1 VDQTTIPHATGLLLS
16 LRKLVQMLGPGILMA
31 TAAIGGSHLV
41 ASTQAGA
48 KFGWQLA
55 VLIFLVNVLKYPFF
69 RAGVSYTISTQQT
82 LQHGYYQMGKGYL
95 LTSFGLNII
104 AAVVNS
110 AALLL
115 FSASLLGYFLP
126 VSLPIIGLAAIVLI
140 ACLVILI
147 AGHFA
152 ALNKVAKL
160 IMLTL
165 VIATLSATA
174 MAWYQGP
181 VAPTD
186 FVSPSP
192 WTLATI
198 AFLVVTMGWMPA
210 PIEISVI
217 TSLWLKQQ
225 CSTQEVTA
233 RSALFD
239 FNLGYVITLLLA
251 LVFLALGALVLHGS
265 EQDLANGGVGFSH
278 QLVNLYANTIGE
290 WSRYLIALIAF
301 LCIFGSCIT
310 VYDGYSRALA
320 EGISL
325 LKGQEKSNNR
335 QFVRW
340 LLFVAIASF
349 SIVLFFNSALLAML
363 GFAMTLAFITTPMF
377 AWLNHRLVY
386 HCELKSEVKGG
397 LTLKLLSYA
406 GLVYLFGFLIL
417 FIVWKV
423 FL

>member
-1 VDQTTIPHATGLLLS
+1 MDHHTLPVTNASVDS
-16 LRKLVQMLGPGILMA
+16 LRKMLKLLGPGILMA
-31 TAAIGGSHLV
+31 TAAVGGSHLV

-48 KFGWQLA
+48 QFGWQLLL
-55 VLIFLVNVLKYPFF
+55 LIFLVNVFKYPFF
-69 RAGVSYTISTQQT
+69 RAGVSYTISTGQT
-82 LQHGYYQMGKGYL
+82 LQQGYYQMGKGYL
-95 LTSFGLNII
+95 LTSFILNTI

-126 VSLPIIGLAAIVLI
+126 VTLPVIWLAGIVLL
-140 ACLVILI
+140 ACLVILL

-165 VIATLSATA
+165 VVATLSATA
-174 MAWYQGP
+174 IAWYQGP
-181 VAPTD
+181 VAPAD

-198 AFLVVTMGWMPA
+198 GFLVVTMGWMPA
-210 PIEISVI
+210 PIEISLI

-225 CSTQEVTA
+225 CNKQHVTA

-239 FNLGYVITLLLA
+239 FNLGYITTMMLA
-251 LVFLALGALVLHGS
+251 LVFLALGALVLHGGTQ
-265 EQDLANGGVGFSH
+265 ELATSGVGFSH
-278 QLVNLYANTIGE
+278 QLVSLYASTIGE

-320 EGISL
+320 EGFSL
-325 LKGQEKSNNR
+325 LKSQQNSNEQ
-335 QFVRW
+335 QFAGW
-340 LLFVAIASF
+340 LVLVALLSF

-377 AWLNHRLVY
+377 AWLNHKLVY
-386 HCELKSEVKGG
+386 NAHIQQAIKGG
-397 LTLKLLSYA
+397 LGLKLLSYC
-406 GLVYLFGFLIL
+406 GLLYLFGFSVV
-417 FIVWKV
+417 FIIWKW

>member
-1 VDQTTIPHATGLLLS
+1 
-16 LRKLVQMLGPGILMA
+16 MA

-55 VLIFLVNVLKYPFF
+55 ILILLVNVFKYPFF
-69 RAGVSYTISTQQT
+69 RAGVSYTISTKQT
-82 LQHGYYQMGKGYL
+82 LQQGYYQMGKGYL

-126 VSLPIIGLAAIVLI
+126 LSLPLTWLSAIVLI
-140 ACLVILI
+140 ASLVILI

-160 IMLTL
+160 IMFTL
-165 VIATLSATA
+165 VIATLSAAA

-181 VAPTD
+181 VAPND
-186 FVSPSP
+186 FISPSP

-198 AFLVVTMGWMPA
+198 GFLVVTMGWMPA
-210 PIEISVI
+210 PIEISLI

-225 CSTQEVTA
+225 CSDQQVTP

-239 FNLGYVITLLLA
+239 FNLGYIITLLLA
-251 LVFLALGALVLHGS
+251 IVFLALGALVLHGS
-265 EQDLANGGVGFSH
+265 EQEMATSGVGFSH
-278 QLVNLYANTIGE
+278 QLVNLYASTIGE

-320 EGISL
+320 EGFSI
-325 LKGQEKSNNR
+325 LKGQDKADNR

-377 AWLNHRLVY
+377 AWLNHKLVY
-386 HCELKSEVKGG
+386 NTQMQEEVQGGVALKI
-397 LTLKLLSYA
+397 LSYM

-417 FIVWKV
+417 FIVWKW

>member
-1 VDQTTIPHATGLLLS
+1 MPNTKPSTDS
-16 LRKLVQMLGPGILMA
+16 LRKMLKLLGPGILMA

-48 KFGWQLA
+48 QFGWQL
-55 VLIFLVNVLKYPFF
+55 VILIFLVNVFKYPFF
-69 RAGVSYTISTQQT
+69 RAAVSYTISTQQT
-82 LQHGYYQMGKGYL
+82 LQQGYYQMGKGYL
-95 LTSFGLNII
+95 LTSFALNLL

-126 VSLPIIGLAAIVLI
+126 VNLPIVWLAAIVLV
-140 ACLVILI
+140 ACLVILL

-152 ALNKVAKL
+152 TLNKVAKL

-165 VIATLSATA
+165 VIATLSATV

-181 VAPTD
+181 IAASD
-186 FVSPSP
+186 YISPSP

-198 AFLVVTMGWMPA
+198 GFLVFTMGWMPA
-210 PIEISVI
+210 PIEISLI

-225 CSTQEVTA
+225 CKEKSVTA

-239 FNLGYVITLLLA
+239 FNLGYITTTILA
-251 LVFLALGALVLHGS
+251 LVFLALGALVLHGGS
-265 EQDLANGGVGFSH
+265 QVLVSSGVGFSH
-278 QLVNLYANTIGE
+278 QLVSLYASTIGE

-320 EGISL
+320 EGLLL
-325 LKGQEKSNNR
+325 LKGQQQSDER
-335 QFVRW
+335 HFAVW
-340 LLFVAIASF
+340 LVLVALASF

-363 GFAMTLAFITTPMF
+363 GFAMTLAFVTTPLF
-377 AWLNHRLVY
+377 AWLNHKLVY
-386 HCELKSEVKGG
+386 SAQIEPELKGG
-397 LTLKLLSYA
+397 LGLKILSFSGLL
-406 GLVYLFGFLIL
+406 YLFGFLVV
-417 FIVWKV
+417 FIVWKW
-423 FL
+423 LL

>member
-1 VDQTTIPHATGLLLS
+1 MPNTTPSTAS
-16 LRKLVQMLGPGILMA
+16 LRKMLKLLGPGILMA

-48 KFGWQLA
+48 QFGWQLML
-55 VLIFLVNVLKYPFF
+55 LIFLVNVFKYPFF
-69 RAGVSYTISTQQT
+69 RAGVSYTISTAQT
-82 LQHGYYQMGKGYL
+82 LQQGYYQMGKGYL
-95 LTSFGLNII
+95 LTSFVLNVI

-126 VSLPIIGLAAIVLI
+126 LALPVIWLASIVLL
-140 ACLVILI
+140 ACLVVLL

-174 MAWYQGP
+174 IAWYQGP
-181 VAPTD
+181 IAPAD

-198 AFLVVTMGWMPA
+198 GFLVVTMGWMPA
-210 PIEISVI
+210 PIEISLI

-225 CSTQEVTA
+225 CKEQHVTA

-239 FNLGYVITLLLA
+239 FNLGYVTTMILA
-251 LVFLALGALVLHGS
+251 LVFLALGALVLHGGT
-265 EQDLANGGVGFSH
+265 QQLAASGVGFSH
-278 QLVNLYANTIGE
+278 QLVSLYASTIGE

-320 EGISL
+320 EGFSL
-325 LKGQEKSNNR
+325 LKGQQNSNEQ
-335 QFVRW
+335 QFAGW
-340 LLFVAIASF
+340 LVLVALLSF

-377 AWLNHRLVY
+377 AWLNHKLVY
-386 HCELKSEVKGG
+386 SADIKQAIKGG
-397 LTLKLLSYA
+397 LGLKLLSYC
-406 GLVYLFGFLIL
+406 GLLYLFGFLVV
-417 FIVWKV
+417 FIIWKW